1 MLLGETK
8 TAVQQW
14 EYKTRMLEHPLNSDT
29 YQDRLDV
36 LSQRNN
42 ELAESGKEG
51 WELVSVSGF
60 HIGEPERPDG
70 LEYRYIETLY
80 FKRPME

>member
-14 EYKTRMLEHPLNSDT
+14 EYKTRVLEHPLNSDT
-29 YQDRLDV
+29 YQKRLDV

-42 ELAESGKEG
+42 ELVESGKEG
-51 WELVSVSGF
+51 WELVSVSGYP
-60 HIGEPERPDG
+60 IGERDDPDRK
-70 LEYRYIETLY
+70 EHRYIETLY
-80 FKRPME
+80 FKRPLV